1 MKHWMSLA
9 LCLAFLPVIATAN
22 PSSKDVLEETLY
34 QDFKQTVRSSDNFK
48 INMNSG
54 FTSFEQKLF
63 VDAIWDLADEGD
75 MLAVKALDSLNTAHY
90 ELSEK
95 LRVGILRIK
104 YKRALLLPETLTA
117 ELVAELEKPES
128 DKKVV
133 YLLAA
138 YEEDLSSA
146 GHASLIELAKKHPEY
161 FDVAEDQERKNDIT
175 EDMIADLFHK
185 TPNVTTYMNGE
196 YIKSVKIYMFCRE
209 NRLYPCMMVMRNVHG
224 EVVRNADGSIW
235 THKSLAS
242 SARGLPSYTKNGN
255 TPTGIYTIDSVMPS
269 ADQQMSFGKFR
280 RMIVNF
286 IPKSKN
292 ETLQKALLPESS
304 HAEDWWK
311 PAVTARDI
319 GRSLFRIHGTLKI
332 NQDPTVPYY
341 PFMRTSG
348 CIAQR
353 ENTYDGVEYKDQR
366 ALLDSIMT
374 AMDLAPTYANELNV
388 KGILYLVEIDDK
400 NAPVDADDLA
410 IRGIE

>member
-1 MKHWMSLA
+1 
-9 LCLAFLPVIATAN
+9 
-22 PSSKDVLEETLY
+22 
-34 QDFKQTVRSSDNFK
+34 
-48 INMNSG
+48 
-54 FTSFEQKLF
+54 
-63 VDAIWDLADEGD
+63 
-75 MLAVKALDSLNTAHY
+75 
-90 ELSEK
+90 
-95 LRVGILRIK
+95 
-104 YKRALLLPETLTA
+104 
-117 ELVAELEKPES
+117 
-128 DKKVV
+128 
-133 YLLAA
+133 
-138 YEEDLSSA
+138 
-146 GHASLIELAKKHPEY
+146 
-161 FDVAEDQERKNDIT
+161 
-175 EDMIADLFHK
+175 MIADLFHK

-224 EVVRNADGSIW
+224 EVLRNADGSIW

-269 ADQQMSFGKFR
+269 ADQQISFGKFR

-292 ETLQKALLPESS
+292 ETLQKSLLPESS
-304 HAEDWWK
+304 HTEDWWK

-366 ALLDSIMT
+366 ELLDTIMK
-374 AMDLAPTYANELNV
+374 AMDMEPTYANELNV
-388 KGILYLVEIDDK
+388 KGIMYLVEIDDK
-400 NAPVDADDLA
+400 NAPVEADDLA
-410 IRGIE
+410 VRGIE

>member
-9 LCLAFLPVIATAN
+9 LCLAFLPAIAMAG

-34 QDFKQTVRSSDNFK
+34 QDFKQTVLSSDNFK

-75 MLAVKALDSLNTAHY
+75 MGAVKALDSLNTAHY
-90 ELSEK
+90 DLSEK

-104 YKRALLLPETLTA
+104 YKRALLLPESLTA
-117 ELVAELEKPES
+117 ELVAELEKPQS

-138 YEEDLSSA
+138 YEQDLSGA

-224 EVVRNADGSIW
+224 EVLRNADGSIW

-269 ADQQMSFGKFR
+269 ADQQISFGKFR

-286 IPKSKN
+286 VPKSKN
-292 ETLQKALLPESS
+292 ETLQKSLLPESS

-366 ALLDSIMT
+366 ELLDTIMK
-374 AMDLAPTYANELNV
+374 AMDMEPTYANELNV
-388 KGILYLVEIDDK
+388 KGIMYLVEIDDK
-400 NAPVDADDLA
+400 NAPVEADDLA
-410 IRGIE
+410 VRGIE